1 MTKFPDD
8 VEQLKAMFL
17 KLQDDNQSKDKAIA
31 TLEKTV
37 KTQAEEVIELENKM
51 QLLIEQLNLSK
62 SKRFSAQSE
71 KESKGTFNEAE
82 QLNSL
87 PKSDPKHHKKGRK
100 PLPKG
105 LKREVH
111 QHTLNAPYCE
121 CCNEPLHE
129 CGTEVSE
136 ELKIRPQKVSVVRH
150 ERTKYACR
158 QCEKT
163 QTSSKII
170 TAPKPANMIPQS
182 IGSPE
187 AFAAVV
193 TAKYVDAL
201 PLYRQVEILKRS
213 DITLSRGTLAN
224 WCVQL
229 GNKVNVIVEAMKT
242 HLLDETLICADET
255 TVQVLREPDRAAQRK
270 SYMWVY
276 RSGEFVKQPVVIYDY
291 QPSRAGKC
299 VKDFL
304 GGYSGYLLTDGY
316 QGYNGLHNVTQAG
329 CLAHV
334 RRKFT
339 DAQKA
344 QPKKKSGRIEK
355 AMSFIAKLYGIEQE
369 AKGLSAAERQQLR
382 QQKSKPLLDKF
393 HEWLLESQEK
403 VLPKS
408 LLGGA
413 INYTVNQWPKLLT
426 YLEDGDIS
434 IDNNV
439 TERDIRP
446 FTTGRKNWMF
456 STSVEGAMASAN
468 LYSLV
473 MTCRANDINP
483 YYYFA
488 HLFKVLPMRS
498 PQDDLT
504 DLMPWNLVIDEAE

>member
-1 MTKFPDD
+1 MTDLPDD
-8 VEQLKAMFL
+8 VEQLKAMLL
-17 KLQDDNQSKDKAIA
+17 KLQEENNVLK
-31 TLEKTV
+31 KTV
-37 KTQAEEVIELENKM
+37 DTQAEEVVELENKM
-51 QLLIEQLNLSK
+51 QLLLEQLNLSN
-62 SKRFSAQSE
+62 SKRFSAKSE
-71 KESKGTFNEAE
+71 KEPKGTFNEAE
-82 QLNSL
+82 QQNAL
-87 PKSDPKHHKKGRK
+87 PKSAPKHHKKGRK
-100 PLPKG
+100 PLPAE
-105 LKREVH
+105 LEREVY

-136 ELKIRPQKVSVVRH
+136 ELKIIPQKVSVVRH

-170 TAPKPANMIPQS
+170 TAPRPANMIPKS

-213 DITLSRGTLAN
+213 DIDLSRGTLAN

-229 GNKVNVIVEAMKT
+229 GNKVNVIVEAMKA
-242 HLLDETLICADET
+242 HLLNEKLICADET
-255 TVQVLREPDRAAQRK
+255 TVQVLREQDRSAQSK

-276 RSGEFVKQPVVIYDY
+276 RSGEFVKQPMVIYDY
-291 QPSRAGKC
+291 QPSRAGQC

-304 GGYSGYLLTDGY
+304 GNYSGYLLTDGY
-316 QGYNGLHNVTQAG
+316 QAYNGLDNVSQAG

-344 QPKKKSGRIEK
+344 QPKKKSGRVEK
-355 AMSFIAKLYGIEQE
+355 AINFIAKLYGIEQE
-369 AKGLSAAERQQLR
+369 AKGLCAIERQQLR
-382 QQKSKPLLDKF
+382 QQKSKPILDKF

-408 LLGGA
+408 QLGGA

-456 STSVEGAMASAN
+456 STSVEGATASAN

-473 MTCRANDINP
+473 MTCRANNINA

-488 HLFKVLPMRS
+488 HLFKVLPTRS
-498 PQDDLT
+498 LQDDLT
-504 DLMPWNLVIDEAE
+504 DLMPWNLDIDEAE